1 MNYLTAAW
9 AALVRLVRP
18 DVDAI
23 ISAFVK
29 AQSKLS
35 KLVEREEAALAAE
48 ARTIEALLI
57 SRTDR
62 NSVINRA
69 YRVIHKLDEL
79 VA

>member
-29 AQSKLS
+29 AQTKLG
-35 KLVEREEAALAAE
+35 KLVEREEAALESE
-48 ARTIEALLI
+48 ARAIEALLI

-69 YRVIHKLDEL
+69 YRIIHSLDVL
-79 VA
+79 TV